1 MNVEEQ
7 IENYISGLPEAKQ
20 AELRSLHELVQ
31 QMSPGTKLWFTDG
44 TDSTGKIVAN
54 PGIGYGTYIIKYANG
69 TTKEFYRVGL
79 SGNKTGI
86 SVYIMGIADK
96 TFLAKTFGD
105 SLGKATVTGYC
116 IRFKSIKDIDLEVL
130 QAAFRY
136 GLELDSE

>member
-7 IENYISGLPEAKQ
+7 IENFISGQPEAKQ

-31 QMSPGTKLWFTDG
+31 KLRPGTKLWFTDG

-54 PGIGYGTYIIKYANG
+54 PNVGYGTYTIKYANG
-69 TTKEFYRVGL
+69 STKEFYRVGL

-130 QAAFRY
+130 QAAIRY

>member
-54 PGIGYGTYIIKYANG
+54 PSIGYGTYIIKYANG